1 MPPRS
6 ARAAAHPLHAAV
18 TRLVAD
24 ELGGIL
30 GGGSLDAM
38 KGELRDLARRDPL
51 DTAVATALTC
61 TLLFYNAER
70 GVNPKVKTPADA
82 LLFVTTCMSV
92 GYADIFAKTTAG
104 KLIASYAMTVGPS
117 MTARILYPPAAEGR
131 RADAE
136 ERDFRK
142 ALLAK
147 LDALSA
153 QLAAR
158 P

>member
-1 MPPRS
+1 M
-6 ARAAAHPLHAAV
+6 
-18 TRLVAD
+18 
-24 ELGGIL
+24 
-30 GGGSLDAM
+30 
-38 KGELRDLARRDPL
+38 
-51 DTAVATALTC
+51 
-61 TLLFYNAER
+61 
-70 GVNPKVKTPADA
+70 VKTPADA

-117 MTARILYPPAAEGR
+117 MTAKILDPPASETQ
-131 RADAE
+131 RADAAE
-136 ERDFRK
+136 QDFRR

-158 P
+158 R